1 MAERSIGHKRTAQR
15 QSRQSLHL
23 AKEIGSIQRRAA
35 DHDGRIVS
43 VGPLVFFSTD
53 TGDAWILEPADGL
66 ACRLA
71 IGGDPIGIPFD
82 ETETGYAIGWQGHY
96 RIEGELF
103 SYEDRSTHRRI
114 AIGGYPVHLLRRV
127 INESDRS

>member
-1 MAERSIGHKRTAQR
+1 MAERSIGHKRAAQR

-23 AKEIGSIQRRAA
+23 AKEIRSIQRRAA

-43 VGPLVFFSTD
+43 IGPLVFFATD
-53 TGDAWILEPADGL
+53 TGDAWILEPAEAL

-71 IGGDPIGIPFD
+71 VGGDPLEISFE

-96 RIEGELF
+96 RIEGDLF
-103 SYEDRSTHRRI
+103 TYEDRASHRRI

-127 INESDRS
+127 IDAPDLP

>member
-23 AKEIGSIQRRAA
+23 AKEIRSIQRRAA
-35 DHDGRIVS
+35 EHDGRIVNI
-43 VGPLVFFSTD
+43 GPLVLFSTD
-53 TGDAWILEPADGL
+53 TGDAWILEPADAL

-71 IGGDPIGIPFD
+71 VGGDPLEIFFE
-82 ETETGYAIGWQGHY
+82 ETETGYAIGWLGHY

-103 SYEDRSTHRRI
+103 TYEDRASHRRI
-114 AIGGYPVHLLRRV
+114 AIGGYPAQLLQRV
-127 INESDRS
+127 ISQATRS